1 MPHGGDKLTISIGDT
16 VKRILPDPNRCT
28 NFHDDFKVYS
38 QYRKIQEG
46 RPTSNTY
53 TDYPIWQY
61 WTLIYGRNPGTG
73 ESGNPGKETG
83 LRVDYDTVLKKMV
96 LHGTVTRSDGHI
108 YPMQSSLE
116 YGGMGWFSDF
126 PPSAAEVRSAAS
138 IECWADT
145 QTWDIQ
151 INDPPTTPSVPGN
164 ALVVYGENEATLYWS
179 HDQSYESALRFEIY
193 RKAPGQSAF
202 SANPVHTTGENTT
215 IWTDTERSRD
225 NKAVYCVKAVHGTF
239 KSACSDDATDYADLP
254 PIGADE
260 STRITSGP
268 GLDGLV
274 VKVSTG
280 LTGSTFGSDVLV
292 PVFDVAEKSYA
303 ISVANDI
310 TKVSIIPTKRST
322 DDTIQYRSSLTCNTC
337 QWTDDD
343 SNAAGLQDDL
353 AVGESTFVVEVTRT
367 TPSGKTQNVIVITR
381 AAS

>member
-1 MPHGGDKLTISIGDT
+1 MT
-16 VKRILPDPNRCT
+16 VNLEVVMEVNAPIWILPDPNRCI

-108 YPMQSSLE
+108 YPMQSSFE
-116 YGGMGWFSDF
+116 YGGVGWFSNS
-126 PPSAAEVRSAAS
+126 PLSATEVRSVAS
-138 IECWADT
+138 IACWADT

-179 HDQSYESALRFEIY
+179 HDQSDESALRFEIY

-215 IWTDTERSRD
+215 IWTDTGRSRD
-225 NKAVYCVKAVHGTF
+225 NKSVYCVKAVHGTF
-239 KSACSDDATDYADLP
+239 KSDCSLVEDYADWSQT
-254 PIGADE
+254 GDDE

-274 VKVSTG
+274 VKVKTG
-280 LTGSTFGSDVLV
+280 VTGSTFGSDVLV
-292 PVFDVAEKSYA
+292 PVFDVAEKIYA

-322 DDTIQYRSSLTCNTC
+322 DHTIQYRTSVTCSAC
-337 QWTDDD
+337 QLTDDD

-353 AVGESTFVVEVTRT
+353 AVGENTFVVEVTRT
-367 TPSGKTQNVIVITR
+367 TPSGKTQYVIVITR

>member
-1 MPHGGDKLTISIGDT
+1 MPPGGGKLTLNIGDT
-16 VKRILPDPNRCT
+16 VKRILPDPNRCI
-28 NFHDDFKVYS
+28 NFHDEYKDYS

-46 RPTSNTY
+46 RPTSNVY
-53 TDYPIWQY
+53 ADYPIWEY
-61 WTLIYGRNPGTG
+61 WTLLYGRHPGTG
-73 ESGNPGKETG
+73 ENGNPGKETG

-108 YPMQSSLE
+108 YPMQSSFE
-116 YGGMGWFSDF
+116 YGGVGWFSNS
-126 PPSAAEVRSAAS
+126 PLTATEVRSVAFIA
-138 IECWADT
+138 CWADT

-179 HDQSYESALRFEIY
+179 HDQSDESALRFEIY
-193 RKAPGQSAF
+193 RKAPGQSAYP
-202 SANPVHTTGENTT
+202 SSPVHTTGENTT
-215 IWTDTERSRD
+215 IWKDSGRSRD

-239 KSACSDDATDYADLP
+239 KSACSLVEDYADRSQT
-254 PIGADE
+254 GADE

-274 VKVSTG
+274 VKVKTSAS
-280 LTGSTFGSDVLV
+280 GSTFGSDVLS

-322 DDTIQYRSSLTCNTC
+322 DDTIQYRSSATCNTC
-337 QWTDDD
+337 QRTDDD
-343 SNAAGLQDDL
+343 SNAAGLQDAL
-353 AVGESTFVVEVTRT
+353 TVGESTFVVEVTRT
-367 TPSGKTQNVIVITR
+367 TPSGKTQYVITITR
-381 AAS
+381 ADSN

>member
-83 LRVDYDTVLKKMV
+83 LRVDYDSELKKMV

-108 YPMQSSLE
+108 YPMLSSLE

-126 PPSAAEVRSAAS
+126 PASATEVRSAAS
-138 IECWADT
+138 IDCWADT

-164 ALVVYGENEATLYWS
+164 ALVVYGENVATLYWS

-193 RKAPGQSAF
+193 RKAPGQSAY
-202 SANPVHTTGENTT
+202 SSSPVHTTGENTT
-215 IWTDTERSRD
+215 IWTDTDRSRD

-280 LTGSTFGSDVLV
+280 VTGSTFGSDVLV

-367 TPSGKTQNVIVITR
+367 TLVGKHST
-381 AAS
+381 